1 MASPDQKEMF
11 DVLEI
16 QRQHQRQVDRVLKIV
31 LPVTAFLLAVICA
44 NMNIGSTLGTLVMLI
59 IAFWMVGIKRQNLWS
74 WLLAVTVYCLIDNV
88 LSFGSFAFPA
98 FSRQCGTM
106 LTFVGILGIGRPYID
121 RWLMKKLNAN
131 MKKKRLMALFF
142 I

>member
-44 NMNIGSTLGTLVMLI
+44 NMNIGSTLGTLVILI
-59 IAFWMVGIKRQNLWS
+59 IAFWMVGIKRQNLWY
-74 WLLAVTVYCLIDNV
+74 WLL
-88 LSFGSFAFPA
+88 G
-98 FSRQCGTM
+98 
-106 LTFVGILGIGRPYID
+106 
-121 RWLMKKLNAN
+121 
-131 MKKKRLMALFF
+131 
-142 I
+142 

>member
-74 WLLAVTVYCLIDNV
+74 WLLAVIVYCLIDNV

-121 RWLMKKLNAN
+121 RWLMKN
-131 MKKKRLMALFF
+131 
-142 I
+142 

>member
-11 DVLEI
+11 DVLKI
-16 QRQHQRQVDRVLKIV
+16 QLQHQRQVDRVLKIV

-59 IAFWMVGIKRQNLWS
+59 IAFWMVGIKRQNLWT
-74 WLLAVTVYCLIDNV
+74 WLLAVAVYCLIDNI
-88 LSFGSFAFPA
+88 LSFGSFALPA

-121 RWLMKKLNAN
+121 RWLMKN
-131 MKKKRLMALFF
+131 
-142 I
+142 